1 MDPDSTPAEQGEAS
15 GPSAPRSRRRRR
27 RRSGRRRSHSSPARV
42 QRSLQPRTLDPSL
55 PADEPLTSEEVAE
68 MKRHLRF
75 LSEHRRVLKLRVN
88 AAEDLLLNGA
98 RQPEH
103 RGMCVHLLS
112 KVDHASIVKVL
123 ARLPDGAARSRF
135 LGGAVRFSTDPGVLL
150 LFLESLSDVAGRK
163 AAAGGFSRAV
173 QRLDFAEI
181 GESRMRRVLELVATI
196 FTDSHQRA
204 QVVFGLLQS
213 PSFRVALA
221 SAMDGLSPELSQLFE
236 SLSVA
241 REIVIEGKVPSGSPA
256 AVRAG
261 VLLLISAPEDSLRAY
276 PEDIRVRLLHCA
288 LDLMGEV
295 DEAERAVAA
304 LLESLPHTGDEYRVV
319 ALRRARELLR
329 LQLDVRARWQLRQVR
344 AAQPNCR
351 EASDLLAAI
360 DGARF
365 GRMALGWPGGGKQ
378 RKGRGGGA
386 GDAGGASLRRAFWLD
401 HQSRVWLR
409 TGDKKDSGQ
418 FAREAELLRPL
429 VLGGLATLLV
439 QDVAEGGK
447 PFIVTSASGDP
458 DERPLDKSPR
468 EFRTSLWLARQG
480 LMALAALHN
489 SGRTIPDAHRKRFL
503 VGGGKRPLLS
513 LADFSGIKEVDSE
526 QLETRLS
533 ELSHRWCRDLLSDHL
548 DALSSSLRTFVQRG
562 GVSAREWARALAVQ
576 LSR

>member
-1 MDPDSTPAEQGEAS
+1 
-15 GPSAPRSRRRRR
+15 
-27 RRSGRRRSHSSPARV
+27 
-42 QRSLQPRTLDPSL
+42 
-55 PADEPLTSEEVAE
+55 

-123 ARLPDGAARSRF
+123 ERLKDDAARSRF

-150 LFLESLSDVAGRK
+150 LFLEALSDAGSRK

-196 FTDSHQRA
+196 FTDPHERA

-221 SAMDGLSPELSQLFE
+221 TAMQGLSPELSQLFE
-236 SLSVA
+236 SLSAA
-241 REIVIEGKVPSGSPA
+241 REIVIEGKVPRGSPE

-261 VLLLISAPEDSLRAY
+261 VLLLIAAPEDSLRAY
-276 PEDIRVRLLHCA
+276 PEDIRVRLLHCS

-304 LLESLPHTGDEYRVV
+304 LLDSLPHAGDEYRDV

-329 LQLDVRARWQLRQVR
+329 LQLDVRARWQLRQLR
-344 AAQPNCR
+344 HAQPDCR

-360 DGARF
+360 DGPRF
-365 GRMALGWPGGGKQ
+365 GRMALGWPGGGKR
-378 RKGRGGGA
+378 RKG
-386 GDAGGASLRRAFWLD
+386 AGGPAESRDAALRRAFWVD

-409 TGDKKDSGQ
+409 TGDKKDSGR
-418 FAREAELLRPL
+418 FAREGELLRPL
-429 VLGGLATLLV
+429 VLAGVATLLV
-439 QDVAEGGK
+439 QDTAEGGK
-447 PFIVTSASGDP
+447 PFLAVSASGDP
-458 DERPLDKSPR
+458 DERPLDKSAR
-468 EFRTSLWLARQG
+468 GLRTSLWLARQG
-480 LMALAALHN
+480 LLALAALHS
-489 SGRTIPDAHRKRFL
+489 SGCTLPDAHRKRFL
-503 VGGGKRPLLS
+503 VGGGKRPSLF
-513 LADFSGIKEVDSE
+513 LADFSGVKEADPEQSE
-526 QLETRLS
+526 ERLT
-533 ELSHRWCRDLLSDHL
+533 ELSHRWCRDLLGDHL
-548 DALSSSLRTFVQRG
+548 DALSASLRTFVQRG
-562 GVSAREWARALAVQ
+562 GVSAREWARALSVQ